1 MFRVNIFENSFF
13 LAVITKAS
21 GRLAWAES
29 LRLRK
34 RCLGDV
40 RGCAVVLCGE
50 GQPSLKKGPRW
61 NTKKSSVRGVV
72 RELGSMTIAF
82 LSQFLAFFGSQVV
95 ELCFAGI

>member
-50 GQPSLKKGPRW
+50 GQPSLKKG
-61 NTKKSSVRGVV
+61 NTMEHKKIKRQRCG
-72 RELGSMTIAF
+72 
-82 LSQFLAFFGSQVV
+82 
-95 ELCFAGI
+95 